1 MIEIKV
7 SEIMDRMKAF
17 ILPKTFGAL
26 GYDGLDDPLG
36 DAEVLTAAR
45 RGSLVKDTNGKLYY
59 PTKGGF
65 LRKKDA
71 LIYPDAD
78 PVQVTTS
85 SDTAVQAGTG
95 GKVRVNI
102 MSVYQSSGGALTFY
116 IGNDAKT
123 ITLYSQSIPNTTITV
138 LTAPV
143 NTFDFPE
150 NTYIWWAAA
159 AGVTQYANTVRSAV
173 NKVDTTI

>member
-1 MIEIKV
+1 MALFADLRHKMECY
-7 SEIMDRMKAF
+7 F
-17 ILPKTFGAL
+17 FPKTQSTEL
-26 GYDGLDDPLG
+26 RDGMIDPCG
-36 DAEVLTAAR
+36 SAELITPER
-45 RGSLVKDTNGKLYY
+45 RGSMLKDTNGNLYY
-59 PTKGGF
+59 PTTGGYA
-65 LRKKDA
+65 RKKDA

-95 GKVRVNI
+95 GKVKVNI

-143 NTFDFPE
+143 NVFDFPE

-173 NKVDTTI
+173 NKVDTTT